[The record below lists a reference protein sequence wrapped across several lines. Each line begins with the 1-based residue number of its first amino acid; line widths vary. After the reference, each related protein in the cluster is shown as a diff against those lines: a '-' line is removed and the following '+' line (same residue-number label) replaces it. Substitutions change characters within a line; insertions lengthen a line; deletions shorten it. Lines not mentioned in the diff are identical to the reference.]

1 MQKSS
6 SNLQVDLKLILF
18 PFVIPHEK
26 EEHEDALVPNR
37 LQDVTVGDALVNA
50 LAEIAL
56 EQNEEK
62 VGTLVDTS
70 QDTFSPSDYV
80 QYILDL

>member
-18 PFVIPHEK
+18 PFVIPYEK
-26 EEHEDALVPNR
+26 EEHEDALVQSK
-37 LQDVTVGDALVNA
+37 LQDVTVGSALVNA
-50 LAEIAL
+50 PAEIAL
-56 EQNEEK
+56 ERNEEK
-62 VGTLVDTS
+62 VGTLVGTS